1 MHVYPSLEVMW
12 QLLTASRNGC
22 QATGQH
28 TEYLSEGHLAVKMF
42 FNFKDTTLIISDEFI
57 G

>member
-12 QLLTASRNGC
+12 QVLTASRNGC